1 MADGLLSSN
10 LPKPELSTTN
20 KLVDWLLQKVNPSY
34 FPTSAK
40 TLIETAQGKKEQI
53 TEKDFSPDELVAL
66 QKIIEFTKN
75 RGDVQYSDYYQL
87 MKKEFEENRK
97 IPASFTPS
105 ITSMLDPIG
114 NLQTTLGR
122 FSYSRDADG
131 NLIVTDKY
139 DFNQQSNL
147 GGMYGLM
154 RNYAG
159 QKIPSG
165 SGRDVKINLGKV
177 PLNDSQSV
185 QYKDP
190 FTATIR

>member
-53 TEKDFSPDELVAL
+53 TEKNFSPEELVAL

>member
-10 LPKPELSTTN
+10 MQQSELSTTN
-20 KLVDWLLQKVNPSY
+20 KLVDWLLQKVNPNY

-40 TLIETAQGKKEQI
+40 TLIETAQGKKDQI
-53 TEKDFSPDELVAL
+53 TEKDFSPEELIAL
-66 QKIIEFTKN
+66 KKIIEFTKN

-87 MKKEFEENRK
+87 MKKEFEENKK
-97 IPASFTPS
+97 IPASFVPS

-122 FSYSRDADG
+122 FTYTRDADG

-139 DFNQQSNL
+139 DFNKESNL

-159 QKIPSG
+159 QKIPPG
-165 SGRDVKINLGKV
+165 SGRDVRINLGKIPV
-177 PLNDSQSV
+177 NEPQSL

>member
-53 TEKDFSPDELVAL
+53 TEKDFSPEELVAL